1 MLSKVLS
8 RADAGGVQ
16 TLVFRDLAG
25 YKPGA
30 DIREASGSPH
40 VLDRLAR
47 NQPEAGGNDGNTKL
61 RERLQQLESQAAGV
75 RQEAFEAGRQQGRQ
89 EAGAELQPV
98 LDRLNTSITQVLGMR
113 SDLRRRA
120 ERDTVQLALMIAKR
134 VLHRQL
140 SVDESALTAIAH
152 IAFERLTRSESWRV
166 TVHPQFAAAVTA
178 ALPGSHAARVHID
191 PDPDCALGTL
201 TIHSAEGTID
211 ASVDAQLEE
220 ISRGLTDRLANS

>member
-8 RADAGGVQ
+8 RADAGTVRP
-16 TLVFRDLAG
+16 LVFRDLAG

-30 DIREASGSPH
+30 DIRETSGSIQG
-40 VLDRLAR
+40 VVRDR
-47 NQPEAGGNDGNTKL
+47 QETGGSEGSAGL
-61 RERLQQLESQAAGV
+61 RERVQQLESQTAAE
-75 RQEAFEAGRQQGRQ
+75 RQEAFEAGKQQGRE
-89 EAGAELQPV
+89 EARAELQPV
-98 LDRLNTSITQVLGMR
+98 LDRLNGSVAQVLGMR

-120 ERDTVQLALMIAKR
+120 ERDAVQLALMIAKR
-134 VLHRQL
+134 VIHRQL

-166 TVHPQFAAAVTA
+166 TVHPQFAAAVA
-178 ALPGSHAARVHID
+178 SALPANHAARVHVD

-201 TIHSAEGTID
+201 IIHSAEGTID

>member
-1 MLSKVLS
+1 VLA
-8 RADAGGVQ
+8 RAEAGSVQ
-16 TLVFRDLAG
+16 ALVFRNLAG

-30 DIREASGSPH
+30 DIREMSSAPALSERPGS
-40 VLDRLAR
+40 DRA
-47 NQPEAGGNDGNTKL
+47 EAGVGEGNAGLREKL
-61 RERLQQLESQAAGV
+61 RQLESRIGSE
-75 RQEAFEAGRQQGRQ
+75 RQEALEAGKQQGRQ
-89 EAGAELQPV
+89 EARAELQPV
-98 LDRLNTSITQVLGMR
+98 LDRLNASVAQVLGIR

-166 TVHPQFAAAVTA
+166 TVHPQFAAAVTT
-178 ALPGSHAARVHID
+178 ALPASHAARVHID

-201 TIHSAEGTID
+201 IIHSAEGTID
-211 ASVDAQLEE
+211 ASIDAQLEE
-220 ISRGLTDRLANS
+220 ISRGLTDRLAS

>member
-8 RADAGGVQ
+8 RADAGTVQ
-16 TLVFRDLAG
+16 PLVFRDLAG

-30 DIREASGSPH
+30 DIRETSGSIRGPDSP
-40 VLDRLAR
+40 VRDR
-47 NQPEAGGNDGNTKL
+47 PDSGENDANAALREKL
-61 RERLQQLESQAAGV
+61 RQLVSQTAAE
-75 RQEAFEAGRQQGRQ
+75 RQEAFEAGKQQGRQ
-89 EAGAELQPV
+89 EARTELQPV
-98 LDRLNTSITQVLGMR
+98 LDRLNASVTQVLGMR
-113 SDLRRRA
+113 SDLRGRA
-120 ERDTVQLALMIAKR
+120 ERDAVQLALMIAKR

-152 IAFERLTRSESWRV
+152 IAFDRLTRSESWRV

-178 ALPGSHAARVHID
+178 ALPGSHATRVHVD

-201 TIHSAEGTID
+201 IIHSAEGTID